1 MPRNLFIAEL
11 ENLHNEIRNMG
22 DKISHIISN
31 TITALKKH
39 DEGLSK
45 NIFSGDGRINTMN
58 RKIEQ
63 TCLNMI
69 ALQQPIAS
77 DLRAIAST
85 LKILTDME
93 RIADQCADICEI
105 ILSHPDSTSL
115 KPPAKLIQMMEA
127 AQEMFGN
134 AVSAYLEQDVV
145 LARAV
150 CKSDDCI
157 DAIFSQLILELC
169 AIMPDNE
176 LKIPTA
182 VDYMFIAKYVER
194 IGDHATNIAEWGIYL
209 ATGEH
214 PDLNTEE
221 SVL

>member
-11 ENLHNEIRNMG
+11 ENLRNEIRNMG
-22 DKISHIISN
+22 GKISRIISD
-31 TITALKKH
+31 TLDALKNQ
-39 DEGLSK
+39 DETLSK
-45 NIFSGDGRINTMN
+45 NIFSGDEQIDAMD

-63 TCLNMI
+63 MCLNMI

-77 DLRAIAST
+77 DLRAIASA

-105 ILSHPDSTSL
+105 LLSHPGCIGL
-115 KPPAKLIQMMEA
+115 KPPAKLVQMLES
-127 AQEMFGN
+127 AQEMFGS
-134 AVSAYLEQDVV
+134 AVCAYLEQDVT
-145 LARAV
+145 LAMAV
-150 CKSDDCI
+150 CKSDDHI
-157 DAIFSQLILELC
+157 DAVFSQLILELSS
-169 AIMPDNE
+169 IMPNNQT
-176 LKIPTA
+176 KIPAA

-209 ATGEH
+209 ATGKH

>member
-1 MPRNLFIAEL
+1 
-11 ENLHNEIRNMG
+11 MG

-31 TITALKKH
+31 TITALKKQ
-39 DEGLSK
+39 DVALSK
-45 NIFSGDGRINTMN
+45 ETFDGDEQINAMN

-63 TCLNMI
+63 MCLTMI

-77 DLRAIAST
+77 DLRSIASA

-105 ILSHPDSTSL
+105 MLSHPDCTSL
-115 KPPAKLIQMMEA
+115 KPPAKLIQMLES
-127 AQEMFGN
+127 AQEMFLN
-134 AVSAYLEQDVV
+134 AVSAYLDQDVT

-150 CKSDDCI
+150 CKSDDTI
-157 DAIFSQLILELC
+157 DAMFSQLILELC
-169 AIMPDNE
+169 AIMPNNE

-182 VDYMFIAKYVER
+182 VDYMFIAKYIER

-221 SVL
+221 TVL